1 MSPRPDTDLAALAA
15 ADERR
20 QALENR
26 WKVWQPRTIPQLL
39 DHVAAEH
46 PDRPYVLTDERVY
59 TYADIADA
67 SIRLA
72 AGLAARGI
80 GPGDHVAVDLA
91 NFPETVALKY
101 ATGRLGAVT
110 VSINFL
116 LRQQELGYV
125 LRQSRAKLLITMD
138 RFRDLDYL
146 AALDG
151 LAPGW
156 ESGATATAGTG
167 LPDLTGVFVL
177 RTGQGD
183 GRRGRTID
191 DLVAAGAEISDAEIL
206 ERTAAVDPQS
216 VSDLLYTSGTTGMAK
231 GAMLVHD
238 AVLRTGYACAYTRA
252 MDDGYRIGFA
262 MPIYHVF
269 GYVEATM
276 SVPWVGGAICPKP
289 SFDAVD
295 MLSSVSRHQ
304 LNELMAV
311 PAMTAPMLDE
321 ARKDV
326 YDLSSLTTMFSSGA
340 AHRPG
345 MFEEMKQAFGVERL
359 FTAYGQTE
367 TTASTTCAMPGDS
380 VATLQSTL
388 GCHKPAGIAGEPDL
402 GGVLAR
408 YKAVDPQGKEVP
420 TGEIGAL
427 IVQGPIVTRGYFD
440 KPAETAELIDR
451 DGWLH
456 TGDLGT
462 FDSHGYLRLTGRKK
476 ESYRCGGELVLPS
489 EVEEVLNAFP
499 GVAAAH
505 VVGIP
510 HERMGEVGCA
520 WIVPADPAAPPD
532 PDAVIAYCKERVA
545 RFKVPATVLFTAA
558 ADVPLTV
565 TGRVKKFQLVER
577 AVAVIGASATQ

>member
-1 MSPRPDTDLAALAA
+1 MSRPDADPNQVAQAA
-15 ADERR
+15 ERR
-20 QALENR
+20 QALEDR
-26 WKVWQPRTIPQLL
+26 WKVWAPRTIPQLL
-39 DHVAAEH
+39 DVVAAEH
-46 PDRPYVLTDERVY
+46 PDRPYVITDERTY
-59 TYADIADA
+59 SYADIAA
-67 SIRLA
+67 WSIRLA
-72 AGLAARGI
+72 AGLAAQGI

-91 NFPETVALKY
+91 NYRETVALKY
-101 ATGRLGAVT
+101 ASGRLGAVT

-125 LRQSRAKLLITMD
+125 LGQSRAKLLITMD

-156 ESGATATAGTG
+156 ESGDFTG

-177 RTGQGD
+177 RTGQG
-183 GRRGRTID
+183 GGERGRTVE
-191 DLVAAGAEISDAEIL
+191 DLVAEGKNVSDAEIL
-206 ERTAAVDPQS
+206 ARTGEVDPDA

-231 GAMLVHD
+231 GAMLTHD

-295 MLSSVSRHQ
+295 MLASVSRHQ

-321 ARKDV
+321 ARKNS
-326 YDLSSLTTMFSSGA
+326 YDLTSMTTMFSSGA
-340 AHRPG
+340 AHRAG
-345 MFEEMKQAFGVERL
+345 MFAEMREVFGVERM

-367 TTASTTCAMPGDS
+367 TTASTTCVMPGDS
-380 VATLQSTL
+380 VETLQGTL
-388 GCHKPAGIAGEPDL
+388 GCHKPAGLAGDPAL

-408 YKAVDPQGKEVP
+408 YKAVDPAGNEVRA
-420 TGEIGAL
+420 GEIGAL
-427 IVQGPIVTRGYFD
+427 IVRGPIITRGYFD
-440 KPAETAELIDR
+440 KPAETAELIDP
-451 DGWLH
+451 DGWLQ

-462 FDSHGYLRLTGRKK
+462 FDEYGYLRLTGRKK

-489 EVEEVLNAFP
+489 EVEEVLGAFP

-505 VVGIP
+505 VVGLP

-520 WIVPADPAAPPD
+520 WIVPVDPDDLPDPAAMV
-532 PDAVIAYCKERVA
+532 AFCKERLA
-545 RFKVPATVLFTAA
+545 RFKVPAEVLFTAA
-558 ADVPLTV
+558 ADIPLTV
-565 TGRVKKFQLVER
+565 TGRVKKFELVER
-577 AVAVIGASATQ
+577 ATRQLATSE

>member
-1 MSPRPDTDLAALAA
+1 MVSRPDADPNQVAQAA
-15 ADERR
+15 ERR
-20 QALENR
+20 QALEDR
-26 WKVWQPRTIPQLL
+26 WKVWAPRTIPQLL
-39 DHVAAEH
+39 DVVAAEH
-46 PDRPYVLTDERVY
+46 PDRPYVITDERTY
-59 TYADIADA
+59 SYADIAA
-67 SIRLA
+67 WSIRLA
-72 AGLAARGI
+72 AGLAAQGI

-91 NFPETVALKY
+91 NYRETVALKY
-101 ATGRLGAVT
+101 ASGRLGAVT

-125 LRQSRAKLLITMD
+125 LGQSRAKLLITMD

-156 ESGATATAGTG
+156 ESGDFTG

-177 RTGQGD
+177 RTGQG
-183 GRRGRTID
+183 GGERGRTVE
-191 DLVAAGAEISDAEIL
+191 DLVAEGKNVSDAEIL
-206 ERTAAVDPQS
+206 ARTGEVDPDA

-231 GAMLVHD
+231 GAMLTHD

-295 MLSSVSRHQ
+295 MLASVSRHQ

-321 ARKDV
+321 ARKNS
-326 YDLSSLTTMFSSGA
+326 YDLTSMTTMFSSGA
-340 AHRPG
+340 AHRAG
-345 MFEEMKQAFGVERL
+345 MFAEMREVFGVERM

-367 TTASTTCAMPGDS
+367 TTASTTCVMPGDS
-380 VATLQSTL
+380 VETLQGTL
-388 GCHKPAGIAGEPDL
+388 GCHKPAGLAGDPAL

-408 YKAVDPQGKEVP
+408 YKAVDPAGNEVRA
-420 TGEIGAL
+420 GEIGAL
-427 IVQGPIVTRGYFD
+427 IVRGPIITRGYFD
-440 KPAETAELIDR
+440 KPAETAELIDP
-451 DGWLH
+451 DGWLQ

-462 FDSHGYLRLTGRKK
+462 FDEYGYLRLTGRKK

-489 EVEEVLNAFP
+489 EVEEVLGAFP

-505 VVGIP
+505 VVGLP

-520 WIVPADPAAPPD
+520 WIVPVDPDDLPDPAAMV
-532 PDAVIAYCKERVA
+532 AFCKERLA
-545 RFKVPATVLFTAA
+545 RFKVPAEVLFTAA
-558 ADVPLTV
+558 ADIPLTV
-565 TGRVKKFQLVER
+565 TGRVKKFELVER
-577 AVAVIGASATQ
+577 ATRQLATSE

>member
-1 MSPRPDTDLAALAA
+1 M
-15 ADERR
+15 
-20 QALENR
+20 
-26 WKVWQPRTIPQLL
+26 WQPRTIPQLL

-46 PDRPYVLTDERVY
+46 PDRPYVLTDERTY
-59 TYADIADA
+59 TYADIAA
-67 SIRLA
+67 WSIRLA
-72 AGLAARGI
+72 AGLASRGI

-91 NFPETVALKY
+91 NYPETVALKY

-125 LRQSRAKLLITMD
+125 LGQSRAKLLITMD

-156 ESGATATAGTG
+156 ESGARRNERSAG

-177 RTGQGD
+177 RTGQAPQGMTCL
-183 GRRGRTID
+183 GVRGRSLD
-191 DLVAAGAEISDAEIL
+191 ELVESGRHITDAEIL
-206 ERTAAVDPQS
+206 ERTAAVDPHS

-231 GAMLVHD
+231 GAMLEHD

-321 ARKDV
+321 ARKAAQSERA

-340 AHRPG
+340 AHRAG
-345 MFEEMKQAFGVERL
+345 MFAEMKELLGVERL

-367 TTASTTCAMPGDS
+367 TTASTTCVMPGDS
-380 VATLQSTL
+380 ARHVAEHPRLPQ
-388 GCHKPAGIAGEPDL
+388 AGRHRRGPRARRGAGP
-402 GGVLAR
+402 
-408 YKAVDPQGKEVP
+408 
-420 TGEIGAL
+420 
-427 IVQGPIVTRGYFD
+427 VQGGRPGGQGSPGRR
-440 KPAETAELIDR
+440 DR
-451 DGWLH
+451 CADRAGPDRHPRVLRQ
-456 TGDLGT
+456 TGGDRRADRPG
-462 FDSHGYLRLTGRKK
+462 RL
-476 ESYRCGGELVLPS
+476 
-489 EVEEVLNAFP
+489 
-499 GVAAAH
+499 AAH
-505 VVGIP
+505 
-510 HERMGEVGCA
+510 R
-520 WIVPADPAAPPD
+520 
-532 PDAVIAYCKERVA
+532 
-545 RFKVPATVLFTAA
+545 
-558 ADVPLTV
+558 
-565 TGRVKKFQLVER
+565 
-577 AVAVIGASATQ
+577 